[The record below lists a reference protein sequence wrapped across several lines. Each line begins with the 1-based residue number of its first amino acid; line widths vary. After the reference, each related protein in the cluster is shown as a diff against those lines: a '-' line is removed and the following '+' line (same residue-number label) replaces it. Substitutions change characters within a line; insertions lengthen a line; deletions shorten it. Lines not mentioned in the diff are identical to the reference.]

1 MTDLNET
8 LAGMQAK
15 TDAATRGLW
24 QVDGPAYHFY
34 GDGDGDFVNSSVVT
48 AGPER
53 LPVATMSPP
62 LIGDVIAWGGLA
74 RRFESDA
81 EFIAMA
87 RTAMPA
93 LLSAVQ
99 NVLAIE
105 PARSDGN
112 ALSRASGYNTA
123 LADVRKALTDA
134 LEGGEAS

>member
-1 MTDLNET
+1 MSDLNET

-15 TDAATRGLW
+15 TDAATRGPW

-81 EFIAMA
+81 AFIAMA
-87 RTAMPA
+87 RSAMPA

-99 NVLAIE
+99 NVLALHWDDAGTCGE
-105 PARSDGN
+105 C
-112 ALSRASGYNTA
+112 SRGRAVIYPCPT
-123 LADVRKALTDA
+123 VEALTDA
-134 LEGGEAS
+134 LEGGT

>member
-1 MTDLNET
+1 MSTDLNET
-8 LAGMQAK
+8 LAGMRREY
-15 TDAATRGLW
+15 DAWYEDETEERYEASRS
-24 QVDGPAYHFY
+24 FE
-34 GDGDGDFVNSSVVT
+34 FVRQH
-48 AGPER
+48 A
-53 LPVATMSPP
+53 
-62 LIGDVIAWGGLA
+62 D
-74 RRFESDA
+74 
-81 EFIAMA
+81 
-87 RTAMPA
+87 A